1 MQSLSTFGVKLAKQ
15 NANLYGFSIMK
26 GYKIYDYYYHREMNW
41 HFIQFHLERRKIRM
55 YYIVDRIEGAF
66 AVCETPERKM
76 IDIPLSKLPVNIKA
90 GDFITKNEQIYE
102 IDSQKTKE
110 HNEII
115 LQKMKNLWK

>member
-1 MQSLSTFGVKLAKQ
+1 
-15 NANLYGFSIMK
+15 MK
-26 GYKIYDYYYHREMNW
+26 GYNIYDYYYNREMSW
-41 HFIQFHLERRKIRM
+41 RFIQFHLGKGMRKRM

-76 IDIPLSKLPVNIKA
+76 IDIPLSELPTNIKA
-90 GDFITKNEQIYE
+90 GDFITKKEHIYE
-102 IDSQKTKE
+102 IDIQKTNK